1 MSGDADPTPGA
12 VLSVVVVVFAGGSAA
27 ARVLHALER
36 QERVGGRVEII
47 VASSPEL
54 IDEGALR
61 AVSSTARFVYGPVA
75 AHPAQLRALGVH
87 AASAPIVACTED
99 HCIPT
104 PEWCARIVA
113 AHRGPA
119 LVIGGAIQK
128 LRPDTSIAWTAYLLE
143 YGRFMPPI
151 ASGPA
156 TYLSDCNVSYKR
168 AALEQI
174 ADAWH
179 DAFHETRVHARITAR
194 AGASALVQDASIVV
208 LQSRR
213 ADLMPFLGERFAH
226 GRLFARLRAAQYGAM
241 GRVAYGAAALGLA
254 PLLVWRAFTTAW
266 RRPDARPSAVRA
278 LPYLVLAATCWS
290 VGESVGALTAAR
302 EP

>member
-1 MSGDADPTPGA
+1 VSANADLASGP
-12 VLSVVVVVFAGGSAA
+12 VLSVVVVVFAGGSAVT
-27 ARVLHALER
+27 RALEALDH
-36 QERVGGRVEII
+36 QEGVTGRVEVI
-47 VASSPEL
+47 VAAAAGT
-54 IDEGALR
+54 IDEGTLR
-61 AVSSTARFVYGPVA
+61 AVSPAARFVSGPVA
-75 AHPAQLRALGVH
+75 AHPSQLRALGVR

-99 HCIPT
+99 HCIAT
-104 PEWCARIVA
+104 PDWCARIVA

-128 LRPDTSIAWTAYLLE
+128 LRPDSSIAWTAYLLE

-168 AALEQI
+168 VALEQI

-179 DAFHETRVHARITAR
+179 GAFHETRVHERIKAR

-226 GRLFARLRAAQYGAM
+226 GRLFARLRAAQYGALE
-241 GRVAYGAAALGLA
+241 RVAYGAGALGLA
-254 PLLVWRAFTTAW
+254 PVLVLRAFRSAW
-266 RRPDARPSAVRA
+266 RRPDARTSAVRA

-290 VGESVGALTAAR
+290 VGESVGALTTKNEA
-302 EP
+302 